1 MCCNHDDD
9 VADNDGDGD
18 DGDDRHDGD
27 DDQDNIR
34 GSNLW
39 R

>member
-1 MCCNHDDD
+1 MCCNYEDD
-9 VADNDGDGD
+9 VADDDGDGD
-18 DGDDRHDGD
+18 DDDDRHDGD